1 MKNTFK
7 FILSILLL
15 FICISC
21 NQLYESE
28 TGAVKV
34 STDNII
40 KNIARTGEASNIDNV
55 SLIIT
60 VKLSGAAN
68 VEDTRDLTYKDIGTE
83 KTKFSFTNITIGV
96 PLRIDVEVKSS
107 NSYNTVVY
115 SGTYSIPSV
124 KGGDNKL
131 TLNLNDESRFVLW
144 NSQQVSDYSSAYNFR
159 LYDGLNKNSIIGDKS
174 NELKD
179 FYFDNK
185 NNLYTLESKTTPDSV
200 EYFVYKYHYVAPEI
214 PELLYTELVSS
225 GGPGSVTYSCISAYG
240 NDVYI
245 GVHDTMASEPNLRQV
260 KKIIGKNNLETAIPY
275 SLLGS
280 SRPSFIDFDDKG
292 NLYVVCDGQYGP
304 VSKFVKEN
312 GVFVEK
318 ASYEILGQNSE
329 NFKISDLQIS
339 GNYLYVVVYR
349 EMIPDSSD
357 SALGFSGG
365 VIPVEIKGDIFTSKP
380 IVGFDKD
387 GKYAVLDRENVSN
400 EIFYHPIKF
409 VSKEN
414 GRLYVADDGEYLLQ
428 KPGYTKAERNVN
440 RVVTLSLNNPGA
452 PVFESVIIPNGI
464 TFSEDI
470 TEDVF
475 EFQNRY
481 ILWDDSNYVLLD
493 KITDFNVASLQS
505 PIPPDEHKGS
515 DDGQLIDFHIDKKY
529 GVYVLSKG
537 LQDPSLPGS
546 VQNLN
551 IGIYSYKELYPKGS
565 IQTDKDTY
573 SCIASDGEFVY
584 LADGTELVRYNISTK
599 QKDVDFI
606 VDLGASA
613 YGDITALEF
622 DDSGNCYIGVPD
634 GGYNELR
641 ILKYEKGFTKSPV
654 VCSLVSSFEPTLRV
668 ESLRGKISDLQ
679 VIGDKLY
686 VLRRYVNYNV
696 SNDIGRCS
704 SGELTILNTNNLSE
718 VVPSVGLKPNFK
730 TETVPLNA
738 PSSSTDFFYG
748 PRKFIALKPDELVI
762 ADDGLFGSADE
773 ANSVVTYSLNG
784 TFKNRTVLSHLD
796 FGSKLSGSDYVE

>member
-15 FICISC
+15 FVCISC

-28 TGAVKV
+28 AGAVEV

-40 KNIARTGEASNIDNV
+40 KTIARTGEASNVDNIN
-55 SLIIT
+55 LIIT
-60 VKLSGAAN
+60 IKLSGAAN

-83 KTKFSFTNITIGV
+83 KTKFSFTNITIGI
-96 PLRIDVEVKSS
+96 PLNIDVEVKSK
-107 NSYNTVVY
+107 NVHNTVVY

-124 KGGDNKL
+124 QIGDNKV
-131 TLNLNDESRFVLW
+131 TLNLNNENRFMLW
-144 NSQQVSDYSSAYNFR
+144 NRQQVADTGFAYNFR

-174 NELKD
+174 NELID

-185 NNLYTLESKTTPDSV
+185 NNLYTLESKTAPDNV
-200 EYFVYKYHYVAPEI
+200 EYFVYKYPYVAPEI
-214 PELLYTELVSS
+214 PELLYTEVVPSRDRV
-225 GGPGSVTYSCISAYG
+225 SVTYSCVSAYG

-245 GVHDTMASEPNLRQV
+245 GAHDTMASEPELRQV

-275 SLLGS
+275 GLLGS
-280 SRPSFIDFDDKG
+280 SRPSFIDFDNKG

-304 VSKFVKEN
+304 VSKFSKEN

-318 ASYEILGQNSE
+318 ASCEILGRNSE

-357 SALGFSGG
+357 VTSAFSGG
-365 VIPVEIKGDIFTSKP
+365 VIPVEIKDNTFTSKP

-387 GKYAVLDRENVSN
+387 GKNCVLDRESVNN
-400 EIFYHPIKF
+400 KIFYHPIKF
-409 VSKEN
+409 ISKEN
-414 GRLYVADDGEYLLQ
+414 GKLYVADDGSYLLQ
-428 KPGYTKAERNVN
+428 KTGYTEAERNVN
-440 RVVTLSLNNPGA
+440 RVVTLSLKNPGA

-464 TFSEDI
+464 TFNEESQEN
-470 TEDVF
+470 VF
-475 EFQNRY
+475 EFKNRY

-493 KITDFNVASLQS
+493 KITDFDIASLQY
-505 PIPPDEHKGS
+505 PDPPAEHKGS
-515 DDGQLIDFHIDKKY
+515 DDGTLIDFHIDKNY

-537 LQDPSLPGS
+537 LQSSPPDAAQP
-546 VQNLN
+546 LN
-551 IGIYSYKELYPKGS
+551 ICMYSYDKLYPEGS
-565 IQTDKDTY
+565 IPTDKDTY

-584 LADGTELVRYNISTK
+584 LADGTKLVRYNISTK
-599 QKDVDFI
+599 QKDISFN

-613 YGDITALEF
+613 YGDITAIEF
-622 DDSGNCYIGVPD
+622 DDSGNCYIGAPD
-634 GGYNELR
+634 GGYSELR
-641 ILKYEKGFTKSPV
+641 ILKYEKGFTKSPK
-654 VCSLVSSFEPTLRV
+654 VCSLVSSFEPTLRL
-668 ESLRGKISDLQ
+668 EALHGRISDLQ
-679 VIGDKLY
+679 IIGDKLY
-686 VLRRYVNYNV
+686 VLRRYVNYNL
-696 SNDIGRCS
+696 SNDMGRCS

-730 TETVPLNA
+730 TETVPVTPPA
-738 PSSSTDFFYG
+738 PDTDFFYG

-762 ADDGLFGSADE
+762 ADDGLYGSGPDE

-784 TFKNRTVLSHLD
+784 TFKNRTVLSHLN
-796 FGSKLSGSDYVE
+796 FGSKLIGSDYVE